1 LDFKPLFDIIL
12 DNIYENLRGYMSQ
25 EPKNDFVFRKHMS
38 IGEVDAEND
47 TKFLRD
53 CFVDTGD
60 YDVLDDTQSSQ
71 CIVLG
76 RTGSGKSAL
85 LERLEKCQD
94 QIIRIEPEELAL
106 KHISNSTILSFF
118 EDLGVDLDIFYSLLG
133 SVAKTD
139 VLG

>member
-1 LDFKPLFDIIL
+1 
-12 DNIYENLRGYMSQ
+12 MSQ
-25 EPKNDFVFRKHMS
+25 EPKKDFVFRKHMS

-60 YDVLDDTQSSQ
+60 YEVLEDTQSSQ

-85 LERLEKCQD
+85 LERLEECEE
-94 QIIRIEPEELAL
+94 QIIRIEPDELAL

-118 EDLGVDLDIFYSLLG
+118 EELGVDLDIFYSLLWQHTFAVELIKHKYG
-133 SVAKTD
+133 IDTPLEKIGF
-139 VLG
+139 LNQYRL